1 MAYIWE
7 NYSIDKNY
15 KVGNSVCPYI
25 EVYNDSV
32 TYVEVNPL
40 IRFSE
45 IFELLH
51 DEEIIGYIDKMDS
64 LDNVVFHYLAQF
76 DKNKGMN
83 YKQGIIEKIREEICE
98 GYFGNVAK
106 QFWCGLNLRDREIV
120 LYELAQRLLNDKEI
134 FFMETME
141 RLFAVSSM
149 CYEKNTNTYYLY
161 IGAEETD
168 YNTKKYELVKH
179 LFWNKNLPIK
189 PIWNVHYGI
198 VGIRET
204 MMIDNIQIV

>member
-149 CYEKNTNTYYLY
+149 CYEKNTNTYYIY